1 MVYDFKRKPRIFFF
15 FFLSIPLKSTLIL
28 GLKVSYF
35 SQDVFTG
42 KADCLVNK

>member
-1 MVYDFKRKPRIFFF
+1 MVYDFKRKPRN

-28 GLKVSYF
+28 VLKVSYF